1 LSVDAARREA
11 VFALRANTL
20 WRRHHESL
28 ARRRLS
34 AHHRRMDLPGTTLAR
49 MVRMNERPRSPATP
63 SAPGLRAAP
72 PPAPVE
78 DEKRRDEAPEE
89 LDKYDV
95 STLACTD

>member
-1 LSVDAARREA
+1 MITDAARRDS
-11 VFALRANTL
+11 VFALPANNM
-20 WRRHHESL
+20 WRMRHESL
-28 ARRRLS
+28 ARHRVS
-34 AHHRRMDLPGTTLAR
+34 AHPPGMSLLGTTLAR
-49 MVRMNERPRSPATP
+49 TGGMNESPRSPTTP
-63 SAPGLRAAP
+63 SVPALRAAP